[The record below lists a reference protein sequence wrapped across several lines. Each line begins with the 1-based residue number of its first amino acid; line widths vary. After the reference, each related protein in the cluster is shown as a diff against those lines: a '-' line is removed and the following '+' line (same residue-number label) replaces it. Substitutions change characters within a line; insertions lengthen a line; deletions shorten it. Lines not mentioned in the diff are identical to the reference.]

1 MNCSRMHVACQSSFD
16 TNFRIQIST
25 PTGQRDLKTQSPTRK
40 PGEIHQNFPAA
51 SDSRTLEHFTS
62 TSEPQSSQY
71 PSPHNNPGFD
81 PEWTF
86 QTPVTSSAFLPEA
99 QSFNTLQFPDTW
111 DLGTLSPDRSMFQDH
126 TFLNGMQAAEP
137 LMGLPLCFDS
147 STMNDFQHTGHA
159 ISCEA
164 DFIWNS
170 QSQQRT
176 AAEWWVPGATTD
188 SSR

>member
-1 MNCSRMHVACQSSFD
+1 MHVACQSSFD

-25 PTGQRDLKTQSPTRK
+25 PTGQKDLKTQSPCRKTRD
-40 PGEIHQNFPAA
+40 IQQSFPAA
-51 SDSRTLEHFTS
+51 SDSITLNHITN
-62 TSEPQSSQY
+62 TSESQSSQY
-71 PSPHNNPGFD
+71 SSPNNNTGFD

-111 DLGTLSPDRSMFQDH
+111 DLGTPSPDGLMFQDH
-126 TFLNGMQAAEP
+126 TFLGGMQAAEP
-137 LMGLPLCFDS
+137 FMALPLCFDS

-159 ISCEA
+159 VSREA

-170 QSQQRT
+170 QSEQGT

-188 SSR
+188 PGR